1 MQEDVG
7 QDDVEGEEVNDP
19 ELQVKGKSISPNKKV
34 NKICPIKP
42 MKMYGKKRKSLK
54 PKLGCIFLCTLS
66 LTVVKD
72 KCLARCTCLESAATL
87 LVWVLLLILIKK
99 IYVNY
104 SKHI

>member
-42 MKMYGKKRKSLK
+42 MWEKRISLK

-66 LTVVKD
+66 LN
-72 KCLARCTCLESAATL
+72 SG
-87 LVWVLLLILIKK
+87 
-99 IYVNY
+99 
-104 SKHI
+104 